1 MELYLKQNEDA
12 KRELITRFQRA
23 SMAEAKETYLKY
35 RDISKVDYND
45 LYATCL
51 CAFVSALKTYDGTP
65 GFYSKW
71 RTIASREM
79 IEEVVK
85 YSISFSSDLVYTEIV
100 IGEDNDLDRFFAGN
114 DDIVSDVSYASLYD
128 QVVSILANPKYEF
141 TNEEKEMFIYYIHD
155 FSFAEIGRKFNIKY
169 ATARTKVLRIVE
181 RIKTILNNSKD

>member
-1 MELYLKQNEDA
+1 MD
-12 KRELITRFQRA
+12 TR
-23 SMAEAKETYLKY
+23 
-35 RDISKVDYND
+35 RD
-45 LYATCL
+45 
-51 CAFVSALKTYDGTP
+51 
-65 GFYSKW
+65 
-71 RTIASREM
+71 SREM

-181 RIKTILNNSKD
+181 RIKTILNNTKD